1 MGECFMF
8 DYHIHSDFSAD
19 CSTPM
24 EKTIEKAIEDGL
36 KEICFTDHI
45 DYDYPD
51 PTITFDLDLPAYE
64 PKITDMQSLYSDRLT
79 IKKGVE
85 IGVQPHLLEKYTTL
99 LEKETFDFIICSMH
113 TTDRKDLHSGSL
125 FDNRTTEEAFAKYY
139 EELLFCV
146 ENYEAYTIL
155 GHLDL
160 VKRYT
165 DEIVEHDFHDLI
177 QQIFKEII
185 PKGNGIEVNT
195 SSYRYGMTSGMPSVD
210 ILKLYKE
217 LGGEIITL
225 GSDSHTETTLAYQ
238 FEQTLATLDELGFKY
253 IATFNQQEPTF
264 HPIKSLQKFFADR

>member
-1 MGECFMF
+1 MF

-64 PKITDMQSLYSDRLT
+64 QKITDMQSLYSDRIT

-165 DEIVEHDFHDLI
+165 DEKVDHDFHDLI

-185 PKGNGIEVNT
+185 PKGKGIEVNT